1 MHDIIQAANVSESLL
16 KMIAGAMS
24 AIFAGVIW
32 IASISWKASAKITK
46 IDESLREHEN
56 DLINHKVDDAKEF
69 SIVAKALDEQK
80 QAFEKMQDKYDKT
93 NIMLERF
100 IGAEEVRVATNDDRF
115 KRIESEISALRKS

>member
-1 MHDIIQAANVSESLL
+1 MLDIQTHMPDIFMKIMLWIMGGTFASVVAAIGLT
-16 KMIAGAMS
+16 
-24 AIFAGVIW
+24 
-32 IASISWKASAKITK
+32 WKASAKITK
-46 IDESLREHEN
+46 IDESLKEHEN

-100 IGAEEVRVATNDDRF
+100 ISAEKVRVATNDDRF
-115 KRIESEISALRKS
+115 KRIESEIVSLRKL

>member
-1 MHDIIQAANVSESLL
+1 MHELIPGQTAEPILKYITTGVLTIIF
-16 KMIAGAMS
+16 G
-24 AIFAGVIW
+24 GVIW
-32 IASISWKASAKITK
+32 IAKISWKASAKITK

-93 NIMLERF
+93 NTMIERF
-100 IGAEEVRVATNDDRF
+100 IGAAEVHFLNTNDRF
-115 KRIESEISALRKS
+115 KRIEDDMRKT